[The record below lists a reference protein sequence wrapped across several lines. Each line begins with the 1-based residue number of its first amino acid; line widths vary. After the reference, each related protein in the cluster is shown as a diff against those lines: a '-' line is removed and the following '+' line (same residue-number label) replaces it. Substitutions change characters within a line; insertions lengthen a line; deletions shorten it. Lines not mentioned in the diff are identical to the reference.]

1 MAKQVISLGSA
12 PSGAGGDDRRSA
24 WLKAIANFDEIYSFI
39 ASGYQKGNILG
50 TVAMAAG
57 VPSGSILQ
65 RGSNANGEYVRFAD
79 GTQVCWSIG
88 RVTNNAPASGY
99 GDVNVIFPIAFPSTS
114 YVVLA
119 SGQPLNHWDM
129 YGFLSAANQSVTGC
143 MLRFRNGPSGAQ
155 QFSVNYIIIGRW
167 Y

>member
-1 MAKQVISLGSA
+1 MAKQVINLGTA

-24 WLKAIANFDEIYSFI
+24 WVKAIANFDEIYSFI
-39 ASGYQKGNILG
+39 ANAYQKGNIIG
-50 TVAMAAG
+50 AVAMAAG
-57 VPSGSILQ
+57 VPSGAILQ
-65 RGSNANGEYVRFAD
+65 KGSNANGEYVRFAD

-88 RVTNNAPASGY
+88 RVTNIAPANGY
-99 GDVNVIFPIAFPSTS
+99 GDVNVTFPISFPSTS

-119 SGQPLNHWDM
+119 SGQPADHWDM

-155 QFSVNYIIIGRW
+155 QFSVNYIVIGRW